1 MLQALQAENGKAE
14 HELANAIR
22 VSHKDWRLRSIGLQ
36 TLWVGGLGG
45 MEADLVKRAKVPF
58 TAIPAAGVHGVGVRA
73 LPGNLRQTGKGLL
86 EARRLLRRFRPDV
99 MLFTGGYVAV
109 PVALASWFPGRRD
122 WSRPYSLLYV
132 PDIEPGL
139 ALRTLA
145 RFADQIAVTAGE
157 SKEFFS
163 KRTPIN
169 ITGYP
174 TRHNLHSWTSEA
186 AYQALDLKPD
196 LPTLLVFGG
205 SKGARS
211 INRALLPVLPEL
223 LAEMQVI
230 HVSGSLDWVEA
241 ELAKTIL
248 SLDQTSRYRAY
259 PYLHDEMGAALKAA
273 DLVISRAGAASL
285 GEYPL
290 FGIPAVLVPYPHAWR
305 YQHINAR
312 YLEKRGA
319 AVVVA
324 DEDIPARLLTVVRE
338 LMHDEPR
345 REAMGQAMRSLARPE
360 AAESIASILHDLVA
374 SSNLNRM

>member
-1 MLQALQAENGKAE
+1 
-14 HELANAIR
+14 
-22 VSHKDWRLRSIGLQ
+22 
-36 TLWVGGLGG
+36 
-45 MEADLVKRAKVPF
+45 
-58 TAIPAAGVHGVGVRA
+58 
-73 LPGNLRQTGKGLL
+73 
-86 EARRLLRRFRPDV
+86 
-99 MLFTGGYVAV
+99 
-109 PVALASWFPGRRD
+109 
-122 WSRPYSLLYV
+122 
-132 PDIEPGL
+132 
-139 ALRTLA
+139 
-145 RFADQIAVTAGE
+145 
-157 SKEFFS
+157 
-163 KRTPIN
+163 
-169 ITGYP
+169 
-174 TRHNLHSWTSEA
+174 
-186 AYQALDLKPD
+186 LDLKPD

-223 LAEMQVI
+223 LNEMQVI

-248 SLDQTSRYRAY
+248 SIDQTSRYRAY

-360 AAESIASILHDLVA
+360 AAESIASLLHDLVA
-374 SSNLNRM
+374 SSNLNRK